1 MPKFVE
7 RKINTMKKALCV
19 LYYILMALPIPI
31 SMITWIGTLIS
42 VANIGATGGEGLIGT
57 IHELVALLS
66 MLLAGTYLIPY
77 VFSLIRMCKIK
88 KVTFSM
94 FLPVIHILVTCIFIW
109 GWSCFDKM

>member
-1 MPKFVE
+1 MSNFGE
-7 RKINTMKKALCV
+7 RKVNTMKKTMCV

-77 VFSLIRMCKIK
+77 VFSLIRMCKIR

-94 FLPVIHILVTCIFIW
+94 FLPVLHIVLTCIFIW